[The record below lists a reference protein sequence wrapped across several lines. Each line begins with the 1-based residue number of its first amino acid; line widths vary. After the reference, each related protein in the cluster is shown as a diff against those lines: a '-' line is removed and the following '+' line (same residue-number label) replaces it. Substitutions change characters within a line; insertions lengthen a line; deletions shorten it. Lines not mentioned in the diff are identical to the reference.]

1 MNPIPQ
7 SKPFVCPQQQQLPS
21 LMALYFSIGTNPSGL
36 VSFIH
41 FKPCFEFLLPC
52 YCPSWHI
59 INCRDTHLAE
69 PDKQDEPRPSQTKPV
84 EERGRD
90 QTKIQDISIVTI
102 PQVADTFRF
111 WGAEKFEG
119 TALNLKTD
127 NLHALGKILASED
140 DNDTAK
146 SHQTSKTLAD
156 REKESSFQFVLFLS
170 PRFAWS

>member
-127 NLHALGKILASED
+127 NLHALGKNFGFGRWQWHS
-140 DNDTAK
+140 
-146 SHQTSKTLAD
+146 Q
-156 REKESSFQFVLFLS
+156 ESPNL
-170 PRFAWS
+170 